1 MPTHKKI
8 APTELAAQVRTR
20 RIIAKPEKRN
30 GLVVWR
36 GGGVCLHARKP
47 KQRGGARVRRG
58 TRRCR
63 EMIDY
68 RAMRVLLLSLSSET
82 KDLVHNALAG
92 QGYEIASDSGLT
104 VDEVL
109 ALSPEVL
116 ITEASPT
123 DLSCCGM
130 ISQLKAR
137 SDTRASVKIVMV
149 VRGGAL
155 ERARALDLGA
165 DDVITYPFDPV
176 EFAARVRTQF
186 RERQPE
192 EDLKTMLKYAVQRE
206 QMADIAV
213 ESLSGGAVTKHRFW
227 IIPAIFVVS
236 AAAVLAAAFIMISTG
251 RSRKETRQL
260 RAEIARLNNGLGV
273 HDQLLQRTEQ
283 ARNSLDAR
291 AKSTSDAR
299 DSLRAQSEDLRKKM
313 AAAEGPD
320 AQSLKQQLADTQ
332 KRLKLLEN
340 EGKIAETIVH
350 SYGPSVC
357 LLHVVVEFLDKESG
371 KPIQIAL
378 DAMGKPQVDD
388 KGMVRLDA
396 GGAGPHLQIDIFG
409 TGFLVRRDGRILT
422 NHHVAEP
429 WWSNDELKELLDHG
443 ATAYVLSYKAYFPG
457 TSDGISAKLDK
468 ISSSADVAV
477 LKLEAPTPSNTTLLE
492 LADRSDATISGEPV
506 VLIGYPTGI
515 EGILARAGT
524 DVAQK
529 IADGTQNVNQMVSQ
543 LAQQKLIR
551 PTTTQG
557 HIGDVLQDKIVYDA
571 ATTSGG
577 SGGPLFNRDGK
588 VIGVNFAILKGFGG
602 SNLAVPARYAKELLR

>member
-1 MPTHKKI
+1 
-8 APTELAAQVRTR
+8 
-20 RIIAKPEKRN
+20 
-30 GLVVWR
+30 
-36 GGGVCLHARKP
+36 
-47 KQRGGARVRRG
+47 
-58 TRRCR
+58 
-63 EMIDY
+63 
-68 RAMRVLLLSLSSET
+68 MRLLLLNLNSET
-82 KDLVHNALAG
+82 NDLVKNALAG
-92 QGYEIASDSGLT
+92 QGYEIATESGLT

-357 LLHVVVEFLDKESG
+357 LLHVVVEFLDKATG
-371 KPIQIAL
+371 KPIQIAV
-378 DAMGKPQVDD
+378 DALGKPQVDD
-388 KGMVRLDA
+388 KGMVRLDT
-396 GGAGPHLQIDIFG
+396 GGTGPHLQIDIFG

-468 ISSSADVAV
+468 ISSNADVAV
-477 LKLEAPTPSNTTLLE
+477 LKLEAPTPPNVALLDLDE
-492 LADRSDATISGEPV
+492 RNEASVSGEPV

-529 IADGTQNVNQMVSQ
+529 IADGTQSVNQMMSQ
-543 LAQQKLIR
+543 LAAQKLIR

>member
-1 MPTHKKI
+1 M
-8 APTELAAQVRTR
+8 VDC
-20 RIIAKPEKRN
+20 RI
-30 GLVVWR
+30 
-36 GGGVCLHARKP
+36 
-47 KQRGGARVRRG
+47 
-58 TRRCR
+58 
-63 EMIDY
+63 
-68 RAMRVLLLSLSSET
+68 MRVLLLNLNSET
-82 KDLVHNALAG
+82 NELVNAALAG
-92 QGYEIASDSGLT
+92 QGYEIRSESGLT

-109 ALSPEVL
+109 VHSPEVL
-116 ITEASPT
+116 VTEASPT
-123 DLSCCGM
+123 DLSCCGL
-130 ISQLKAR
+130 IAQLKAG
-137 SDTRASVKIVMV
+137 SDTRTSVKILMV

-165 DDVITYPFDPV
+165 DDVITFPFETI

-213 ESLSGGAVTKHRFW
+213 ESLSGGAASGHRFW
-227 IIPAIFVVS
+227 LIPAIFAVS
-236 AAAVLAAAFIMISTG
+236 AAAILAAGFIVFSTG
-251 RSRKETRQL
+251 RSRRETLQL
-260 RAEIARLNNGLGV
+260 RSEIAQLNSGLGL

-283 ARNSLDAR
+283 ARSSLNAS
-291 AKSTSDAR
+291 AKINSDAR
-299 DSLRAQSEDLRKKM
+299 ENLRAQSEDLRKRM
-313 AAAEGPD
+313 ASAEGPD

-350 SYGPSVC
+350 NYGPSVC
-357 LLHVVVEFLDKESG
+357 LIHVVVEFLDKESG
-371 KPIQIAL
+371 KPIQIAV
-378 DAMGKPQVDD
+378 DALGKPQVDE

-396 GGAGPHLQIDIFG
+396 GGTGPHLQIDVFG

-429 WWSNDELKELLDHG
+429 SWSNDELKELVDHG
-443 ATAYVLSYKAYFPG
+443 AAAYVLSYNAYFPG
-457 TSDGISAKLDK
+457 NSEGISARLDK
-468 ISSSADVAV
+468 ISSGADVAV
-477 LKLEAPTPSNTTLLE
+477 LKLETPTPSNTTVLE
-492 LADRSDATISGEPV
+492 LDERSEASISGEPV

-515 EGILARAGT
+515 EGILARAGS

-529 IADGTQNVNQMVSQ
+529 IADGTQNVNQMVAQ
-543 LAQQKLIR
+543 LAAQKLIR

>member
-1 MPTHKKI
+1 MVNCQI
-8 APTELAAQVRTR
+8 
-20 RIIAKPEKRN
+20 
-30 GLVVWR
+30 
-36 GGGVCLHARKP
+36 
-47 KQRGGARVRRG
+47 
-58 TRRCR
+58 
-63 EMIDY
+63 
-68 RAMRVLLLSLSSET
+68 MRVLLLNLNSET
-82 KDLVHNALAG
+82 NDLVNGALAG
-92 QGYEIASDSGLT
+92 QGYEITTESGLT

-116 ITEASPT
+116 VTEASPT

-130 ISQLKAR
+130 ITQLKAR
-137 SDTRASVKIVMV
+137 SDTRASVKILMV

-165 DDVITYPFDPV
+165 DDVITFPFEAL

-213 ESLSGGAVTKHRFW
+213 ESLSGGAVGKHRFW
-227 IIPAIFVVS
+227 LIPAIFVVS
-236 AAAVLAAAFIMISTG
+236 AAAILAAAFIVITMG
-251 RSRKETRQL
+251 RSQRETLRL
-260 RAEIARLNNGLGV
+260 RADIARLNSGLGL

-283 ARNSLDAR
+283 VRSSLDAS
-291 AKSTSDAR
+291 AKS
-299 DSLRAQSEDLRKKM
+299 DSATRNTLRAQSEDLRKKM
-313 AAAEGPD
+313 ATAEGPD
-320 AQSLKQQLADTQ
+320 AQSLKQQLVDTQ
-332 KRLKLLEN
+332 RRLKLLEN

-371 KPIQIAL
+371 KP
-378 DAMGKPQVDD
+378 KVDD

-396 GGAGPHLQIDIFG
+396 GGAGPHLQIDVFG

-443 ATAYVLSYKAYFPG
+443 AAAYVLSYKAYVPG
-457 TSDGISAKLDK
+457 SSDGISAKLDK

-477 LKLEAPTPSNTTLLE
+477 LKLEATAPANAALLE
-492 LADRSDATISGEPV
+492 LDERSAASVSGEPV
-506 VLIGYPTGI
+506 VLIGYKTGI
-515 EGILARAGT
+515 EGILARAGE
-524 DVAQK
+524 DDEEK

-543 LAQQKLIR
+543 LAAQKLIR

-557 HIGDVLQDKIVYDA
+557 HIGDVLKDKIVYDA

-577 SGGPLFNRDGK
+577 AGGQLFNRDGK
-588 VIGVNFAILKGFGG
+588 VIGLNFAILKGFGG
-602 SNLAVPARYAKELLR
+602 SNLAVPARYATELLR

>member
-1 MPTHKKI
+1 MVDY
-8 APTELAAQVRTR
+8 ESM
-20 RIIAKPEKRN
+20 RILLLNLSPETN
-30 GLVVWR
+30 GLVN
-36 GGGVCLHARKP
+36 
-47 KQRGGARVRRG
+47 
-58 TRRCR
+58 
-63 EMIDY
+63 
-68 RAMRVLLLSLSSET
+68 S
-82 KDLVHNALAG
+82 ALAG
-92 QGYEIASDSGLT
+92 QGYEIAAESELT

-109 ALSPEVL
+109 AVSPEVL
-116 ITEASPT
+116 VTEASPT
-123 DLSCCGM
+123 DLSCCSV
-130 ISQLKAR
+130 IAQLKAR

-165 DDVITYPFDPV
+165 DDVITFPFEAV
-176 EFAARVRTQF
+176 ELAARVRTQF

-213 ESLSGGAVTKHRFW
+213 ESLSGGAVSKHRFW
-227 IIPAIFVVS
+227 LIPAIFVVS
-236 AAAVLAAAFIMISTG
+236 AAAILAAAFIVISTG
-251 RSRKETRQL
+251 RSRKETLQL
-260 RAEIARLNNGLGV
+260 RAEIARLNIGLGV
-273 HDQLLQRTEQ
+273 HDQLVRRTEE
-283 ARNSLDAR
+283 ARSSLDAS
-291 AKSTSDAR
+291 AKS
-299 DSLRAQSEDLRKKM
+299 DSATRETLRAQSADLRKKM
-313 AAAEGPD
+313 AKAEGPD
-320 AQSLKQQLADTQ
+320 AESLKQQLVDTQ

-350 SYGPSVC
+350 NYGPSVC
-357 LLHVVVEFLDKESG
+357 LLHVLVEFLDKESG
-371 KPIQIAL
+371 RPIQIAV
-378 DAMGKPQVDD
+378 DALGKPQVDD
-388 KGMVRLDA
+388 KGMVQLNA
-396 GGAGPHLQIDIFG
+396 GGAGPHLQIDVFG

-429 WWSNDELKELLDHG
+429 WWNNDELKELLDHG
-443 ATAYVLSYKAYFPG
+443 ATAYVMSYKAYFPG
-457 TSDGISAKLDK
+457 SSEGVSAKLDK
-468 ISSSADVAV
+468 VSSSADVAT
-477 LKLEAPTPSNTTLLE
+477 LKLDTPTPSNAALLE
-492 LADRSDATISGEPV
+492 LDERSEASVTGEPV

-529 IADGTQNVNQMVSQ
+529 IADNTQNVNQIVSQ
-543 LAQQKLIR
+543 LAAQKMIR

-588 VIGVNFAILKGFGG
+588 VIGVNFAVLKGFGG

>member
-1 MPTHKKI
+1 VGAGKGF
-8 APTELAAQVRTR
+8 VRM
-20 RIIAKPEKRN
+20 
-30 GLVVWR
+30 L
-36 GGGVCLHARKP
+36 
-47 KQRGGARVRRG
+47 
-58 TRRCR
+58 
-63 EMIDY
+63 DY
-68 RAMRVLLLSLSSET
+68 LCMRVLLLELNSET
-82 KDLVHNALAG
+82 NELVKSALAG
-92 QGYEIASDSGLT
+92 QGYEITTESELT

-109 ALSPEVL
+109 SLSPEVL

-137 SDTRASVKIVMV
+137 SDTRASVRILMV

-165 DDVITYPFDPV
+165 DDVITFPFDAV

-227 IIPAIFVVS
+227 LIPAIFVVS

-260 RAEIARLNNGLGV
+260 RAEIARLNSGLGLQ
-273 HDQLLQRTEQ
+273 DQLLRRTEQ
-283 ARNSLDAR
+283 ARNSLDATT
-291 AKSTSDAR
+291 KSNSEAR
-299 DSLRAQSEDLRKKM
+299 NNLRAQSEDLRKKM
-313 AAAEGPD
+313 AAAEGAD
-320 AQSLKQQLADTQ
+320 AQSLKQQLSDTQ

-357 LLHVVVEFLDKESG
+357 LLHVVVEFLDKETG
-371 KPIQIAL
+371 KPIQIAVDSL
-378 DAMGKPQVDD
+378 GKPQVDD
-388 KGMVRLDA
+388 KGMVRLDTQ
-396 GGAGPHLQIDIFG
+396 GPGPHLQIDIFG
-409 TGFLVRRDGRILT
+409 TGFLVRRDGSILT

-457 TSDGISAKLDK
+457 SADGIAAKLEK
-468 ISSSADVAV
+468 VSSNADVAV
-477 LKLEAPTPSNTTLLE
+477 LKLEAPTPPNVALLE
-492 LADRSDATISGEPV
+492 LDSRSEASISGEPV

-524 DVAQK
+524 DVAEK

-543 LAQQKLIR
+543 LAAQKLIR

-602 SNLAVPARYAKELLR
+602 SNLAVPVRYAKELLR